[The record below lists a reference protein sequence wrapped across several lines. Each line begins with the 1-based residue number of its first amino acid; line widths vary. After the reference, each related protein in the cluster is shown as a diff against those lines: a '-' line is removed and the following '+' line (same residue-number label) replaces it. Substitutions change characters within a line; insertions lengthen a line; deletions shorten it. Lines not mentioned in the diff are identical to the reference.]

1 MDDLTLLDLLECP
14 VCLEKLDVTAKVLP
28 CQHTFCKP
36 CLQRISKAHKELRCP
51 ECRTLVF
58 CSIEALPAN
67 LLLVRL
73 LDGVRS
79 GQSSGRG
86 GSFRR
91 PGVLALQD
99 GRKNRT
105 HPRGLQSSP
114 FRLVPNIRIHMD
126 GVRKISLFMSCPLG
140 GWVCVCQHLGFVAF
154 SCDSKEVLP
163 GFPRGT
169 ILRAVIVR
177 LNFGGILSLSNPSG
191 NL

>member
-14 VCLEKLDVTAKVLP
+14 VCFEKLDVTAKVLP

-36 CLQRISKAHKELRCP
+36 CLQRIFKAHKELRCP

-58 CSIEALPAN
+58 CSIEALPTN

-79 GQSSGRG
+79 GPSSGRG

-91 PGVLALQD
+91 PGVLTSQDSRKSRTSPRSLQ
-99 GRKNRT
+99 G
-105 HPRGLQSSP
+105 SP

-126 GVRKISLFMSCPLG
+126 GVRKSLLTNISPLG
-140 GWVCVCQHLGFVAF
+140 VCVPWQ
-154 SCDSKEVLP
+154 
-163 GFPRGT
+163 
-169 ILRAVIVR
+169 
-177 LNFGGILSLSNPSG
+177 SG
-191 NL
+191 NSLL

>member
-99 GRKNRT
+99 GRKSRT

-126 GVRKISLFMSCPLG
+126 GVRKISFVHVASTWRLDLCMPALRVCLFPLRFKG
-140 GWVCVCQHLGFVAF
+140 CAARIPQ
-154 SCDSKEVLP
+154 
-163 GFPRGT
+163 R
-169 ILRAVIVR
+169 
-177 LNFGGILSLSNPSG
+177 
-191 NL
+191 

>member
-73 LDGVRS
+73 LDSVRS
-79 GQSSGRG
+79 GQGSVRRG
-86 GSFRR
+86 SLRR
-91 PGVLALQD
+91 PGALALQD
-99 GRKNRT
+99 SRKSRA
-105 HPRGLQSSP
+105 HPRGLQSGP

-126 GVRKISLFMSCPLG
+126 GVRTISFVHMMCPGRLG
-140 GWVCVCQHLGFVAF
+140 LCT
-154 SCDSKEVLP
+154 P
-163 GFPRGT
+163 
-169 ILRAVIVR
+169 AVGV
-177 LNFGGILSLSNPSG
+177 LSLSVAIQKRCCQESPKISFCAQ
-191 NL
+191 

>member
-14 VCLEKLDVTAKVLP
+14 VCFEKLDVTAKVLP

-36 CLQRISKAHKELRCP
+36 CLQRIYKAHKELRCP

-79 GQSSGRG
+79 GQSLGRG

-91 PGVLALQD
+91 PGVLTAQD
-99 GRKNRT
+99 GRRGKSN
-105 HPRGLQSSP
+105 PRALQSSS

-126 GVRKISLFMSCPLG
+126 GVREILFVHFVSIWRLGLCIPAVREHLPFFSYISKRS
-140 GWVCVCQHLGFVAF
+140 A
-154 SCDSKEVLP
+154 SDSPEVSFCGQWP
-163 GFPRGT
+163 FY
-169 ILRAVIVR
+169 
-177 LNFGGILSLSNPSG
+177 G
-191 NL
+191 NSVES

>member
-1 MDDLTLLDLLECP
+1 MDDFTLLDLLACP

-36 CLQRISKAHKELRCP
+36 CLQRIFKAHKELRCP

-79 GQSSGRG
+79 GQGWARG

-91 PGVLALQD
+91 PGVLTPQD
-99 GRKNRT
+99 GRKSRT

-114 FRLVPNIRIHMD
+114 VRLVPSIRIHMD
-126 GVRKISLFMSCPLG
+126 GVRKLLFVRVLSPWALELRVPAVRGSLSPLP
-140 GWVCVCQHLGFVAF
+140 CK
-154 SCDSKEVLP
+154 DELP
-163 GFPRGT
+163 GR
-169 ILRAVIVR
+169 
-177 LNFGGILSLSNPSG
+177 
-191 NL
+191 

>member
-14 VCLEKLDVTAKVLP
+14 VCFEKLDVTAKVLP

-36 CLQRISKAHKELRCP
+36 CLQRIFKAHKELRCP

-79 GQSSGRG
+79 GQSAGRA

-91 PGVLALQD
+91 PGVLTSQD
-99 GRKNRT
+99 SRKSRT
-105 HPRGLQSSP
+105 SPRGLQSSP

-126 GVRKISLFMSCPLG
+126 GVRKILFVPIMSTWRLDLGVPAIRNYSLLVSFQS
-140 GWVCVCQHLGFVAF
+140 AAD
-154 SCDSKEVLP
+154 DSPEIIFC
-163 GFPRGT
+163 GQ
-169 ILRAVIVR
+169 
-177 LNFGGILSLSNPSG
+177 
-191 NL
+191 

>member
-1 MDDLTLLDLLECP
+1 MDDVTLLDLLACP
-14 VCLEKLDVTAKVLP
+14 VCFEKLDVTAKVLP

-36 CLQRISKAHKELRCP
+36 CLQRIFKAHKELRCP

-79 GQSSGRG
+79 GQSTGRG

-91 PGVLALQD
+91 PGVLASQD
-99 GRKNRT
+99 SRKSRT
-105 HPRGLQSSP
+105 NLRSLQSSP

-126 GVRKISLFMSCPLG
+126 GVRKILFVHTMPTRRLDL
-140 GWVCVCQHLGFVAF
+140 CVPA
-154 SCDSKEVLP
+154 
-163 GFPRGT
+163 
-169 ILRAVIVR
+169 VR
-177 LNFGGILSLSNPSG
+177 LSSYVSKRCCQGFSRYKFLWEAII
-191 NL
+191 

>member
-14 VCLEKLDVTAKVLP
+14 VCFEKLDVTAKVLP

-36 CLQRISKAHKELRCP
+36 CLQRIFKAHKELRCP

-79 GQSSGRG
+79 GQSLGRG

-91 PGVLALQD
+91 PSMLTPQD
-99 GRKNRT
+99 SRKSRT
-105 HPRGLQSSP
+105 NPRGLQSSP

-126 GVRKISLFMSCPLG
+126 GVRKILLVHIMS
-140 GWVCVCQHLGFVAF
+140 
-154 SCDSKEVLP
+154 
-163 GFPRGT
+163 
-169 ILRAVIVR
+169 I
-177 LNFGGILSLSNPSG
+177 
-191 NL
+191 

>member
-14 VCLEKLDVTAKVLP
+14 VCFEKLDVTAKVLP

-36 CLQRISKAHKELRCP
+36 CLQRIFKAHKELRCP

-79 GQSSGRG
+79 GQNWKG

-91 PGVLALQD
+91 PRILTLQD
-99 GRKNRT
+99 NRRT
-105 HPRGLQSSP
+105 KTSSRSLQASP
-114 FRLVPNIRIHMD
+114 FRLVPSVRIHMD
-126 GVRKISLFMSCPLG
+126 GVRENLLANIMCVWRLG
-140 GWVCVCQHLGFVAF
+140 MCM
-154 SCDSKEVLP
+154 
-163 GFPRGT
+163 
-169 ILRAVIVR
+169 LRAR
-177 LNFGGILSLSNPSG
+177 AQASFM
-191 NL
+191 

>member
-1 MDDLTLLDLLECP
+1 MCF
-14 VCLEKLDVTAKVLP
+14 EKLDVTAKVLP

-36 CLQRISKAHKELRCP
+36 CLQRVFKAHKELRCP
-51 ECRTLVF
+51 ECRTPVF

-79 GQSSGRG
+79 GQSSGKG

-91 PGVLALQD
+91 PGMMTLQD

-105 HPRGLQSSP
+105 NPRRLQASP

-126 GVRKISLFMSCPLG
+126 GVREILFVNIMPTWRLDLCIQGDRDYLLLTKSLTFQSAAG
-140 GWVCVCQHLGFVAF
+140 
-154 SCDSKEVLP
+154 DSP
-163 GFPRGT
+163 
-169 ILRAVIVR
+169 VIR
-177 LNFGGILSLSNPSG
+177 FCGQ
-191 NL
+191 